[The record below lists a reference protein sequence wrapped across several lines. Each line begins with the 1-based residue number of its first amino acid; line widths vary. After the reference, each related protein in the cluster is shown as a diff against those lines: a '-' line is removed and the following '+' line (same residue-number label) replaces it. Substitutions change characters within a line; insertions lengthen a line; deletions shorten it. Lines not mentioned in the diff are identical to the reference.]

1 MSEPASAPAPG
12 KVPRGPRG
20 AAGDAVRKR
29 AGGVAIPLATA
40 IVAFLLGGVVVA
52 ATGHNPIQAY
62 RGIFEGA
69 GLNWI
74 FHPTTDSANIASYNL
89 QQTLLQTTSLVFTG
103 LAVAFAFRCG
113 LFNIGGQGQYAM
125 GLIVAVWVGST
136 WGDSLPRGVHVVVGI
151 ALAAVAGAVWAGIA
165 GFLKATVGAH
175 EVITT
180 IMLNWIAYWFGSFLF
195 GQGGPLQNTTSPTVP
210 ISGDAVKSA
219 RLPVFWGDS
228 DLQGLHIGFFIA
240 IAMLVV
246 FWVVLNRTT
255 LGYEVRAVGFN
266 PEAAGYGGINVKRSY
281 LKAMA
286 ISGAFAGLG
295 GGIDLL
301 GYLYHFG
308 TLDIQSSQI
317 GFLGIA
323 VALLGRNT
331 SVGVG
336 LSALLF
342 GGLLYGT
349 TRGLDPNVFK
359 PELASNLT
367 LMIQGLVVLFVG
379 ADVLILAVWNARRK
393 RRRAGEQLPPFAVD
407 LRAAVARLSPLRL
420 RAPLARLSTRVAPRL
435 VPALVRLPLVVVQ
448 GVGQAAAGTLA
459 DGARVA
465 RRGVA
470 AGRRVARPE
479 TLTSPRDGAVAGIV
493 LALFGTWL
501 VLPPV
506 AIRSVAPAVAFAVVA
521 AALGARAVRHGH
533 RRPGWGAVAAAVFAV
548 AMGVLAGRSSTA
560 HLTEV
565 FSWSA
570 LIGAML
576 IFATPL
582 VYASIGG
589 MFSERSGVVNIGLEG
604 MMLMGAFFGIL
615 GADRTHSWV
624 LGLMIAII
632 AGGAMALVHAF
643 FAIHLRANQIVGG
656 TAMNFLAVGITGYFF
671 VQAYHGGDIPPG
683 IPKIPNVN
691 LHLGDLY
698 FLGPAIGQLNLMIW
712 ASFGVAFVAYI
723 VMFRTPIGLRIRA
736 CGEHPRAADTLGID
750 VYATRYASVVVS
762 GMLAAAGGAYL
773 SIGYVGSFTESMTG
787 GRGFIALAAL
797 IFGNWRPFRALAAAM
812 LFGFS
817 TALAYRLPAY
827 SGTLPGIEV
836 IVQALPYVLTLVAV
850 AGVIGRSIPPA
861 AVGRPYKKQ

>member
-1 MSEPASAPAPG
+1 MKGLPPGTPGSRAPSGPG
-12 KVPRGPRG
+12 AWLGSI
-20 AAGDAVRKR
+20 VRRR
-29 AGGVAIPLATA
+29 AGGVATPLVTA

-62 RGIFEGA
+62 HGIFNGA

-74 FHPTTDSANIASYNL
+74 FHPTTDSFNISSYNL

-136 WGDSLPRGVHVVVGI
+136 WGDTLPKGVHVLVGI
-151 ALAAVAGAVWAGIA
+151 VLAAVAGAVWAGIA

-180 IMLNWIAYWFGSFLF
+180 IMLNWIAYWFGSFAF
-195 GQGGPLQNTTSPTVP
+195 GKGGPLQNTASPTVP
-210 ISGDAVKSA
+210 ISGDAVPSA
-219 RLPVFWGDS
+219 RLPVFWGDA
-228 DLQGLHIGFFIA
+228 DLQGLHIGVFVA
-240 IAMLVV
+240 IGMLVL

-266 PEAAGYGGINVKRSY
+266 PEAAGYGGVNVRRSY

-331 SVGVG
+331 SIGVG

-379 ADVLILAVWNARRK
+379 ADVLILAIWNARRR
-393 RRRAGEQLPPFAVD
+393 RRRAGEHVEPFAPG
-407 LRAAVARLSPLRL
+407 LRSLLAKVSPARLPASSAGSV
-420 RAPLARLSTRVAPRL
+420 APLARGLA
-435 VPALVRLPLVVVQ
+435 RLPLTLVGSLRDIATGTAGDVQ
-448 GVGQAAAGTLA
+448 RVTL
-459 DGARVA
+459 RT
-465 RRGVA
+465 VA
-470 AGRRVARPE
+470 AVRATARTE
-479 TLTSPRDGAVAGIV
+479 TFTSPRKGGVTGIV
-493 LALFGTWL
+493 LALFGAWL

-506 AIRSVAPAVAFAVVA
+506 AVRSVAPAVALAVVA
-521 AALGARAVRHGH
+521 TVLGGRAVRAGE
-533 RRPGWGAVAAAVFAV
+533 RRPGWGAIAAAAFAV
-548 AMGVLAGRSSTA
+548 AMGILAQRSSMA
-560 HLTEV
+560 HLAEV

-576 IFATPL
+576 VFATPL
-582 VYASIGG
+582 VYASLGG

-615 GADRTHSWV
+615 GADKTDSWV
-624 LGLMIAII
+624 LGLVIAIV

-643 FAIHLRANQIVGG
+643 FAIHLRADQIVGG

-671 VQAYHGGDIPPG
+671 VQAYRGQDIPPG
-683 IPKIPNVN
+683 IPQIPNVN
-691 LHLGDLY
+691 LHIKDVY
-698 FLGPAIGQLNLMIW
+698 FLGPALGQLNLMIW
-712 ASFGVAFVAYI
+712 ASFGVAIVAYI

-736 CGEHPRAADTLGID
+736 CGEHPRAADTLGLD
-750 VYATRYASVVVS
+750 VYRTRYASVVVS

-773 SIGYVGSFTESMTG
+773 SIGYVGSFTENMTG

-797 IFGNWRPFRALAAAM
+797 IFGNWRPFRAVAAAM

-827 SGTLPGIEV
+827 SSSLPGIEV
-836 IVQALPYVLTLVAV
+836 LVQALPYVLTLIAV

>member
-1 MSEPASAPAPG
+1 MKDLLG
-12 KVPRGPRG
+12 KRL
-20 AAGDAVRKR
+20 
-29 AGGVAIPLATA
+29 GGVATPLATA
-40 IVAFLLGGVVVA
+40 IVAFLLGGIVVA
-52 ATGHNPIQAY
+52 ATGHDPIQAY
-62 RGIFEGA
+62 RGIFNGA

-89 QQTLLQTTSLVFTG
+89 QQTLLQSTSLIFTG

-136 WGDSLPRGVHVVVGI
+136 WGDSLPRGVHVVVGV

-180 IMLNWIAYWFGSFLF
+180 IMLNWVAYWFGSFLF
-195 GQGGPLQNTTSPTVP
+195 GQGGPLQNTQSPTVP

-219 RLPVFWGDS
+219 RLPVFWGDA

-240 IAMLVV
+240 IAALVV
-246 FWVVLNRTT
+246 YSLVLNRTT

-266 PEAAGYGGINVKRSY
+266 PEAAGYGGVPVKRSY

-349 TRGLDPNVFK
+349 TRGLDPDVFK

-379 ADVLILAVWNARRK
+379 ADVLILTVWNARRR
-393 RRRAGEQLPPFAVD
+393 RRRAGEPLQPFLVD
-407 LRAAVARLSPLRL
+407 LRETLVRLSPVRL
-420 RAPLARLSTRVAPRL
+420 LELAARLATRVAPRAVPFL
-435 VPALVRLPLVVVQ
+435 ARVPALLVCATVD
-448 GVGQAAAGTLA
+448 AAKSTAGDIL
-459 DGARVA
+459 RVLGRTAATA
-465 RRGVA
+465 RRI
-470 AGRRVARPE
+470 ARPE
-479 TLTSPRDGAVAGIV
+479 TLTSPRDGAILGIGI
-493 LALFGTWL
+493 ALFGTWL

-506 AIRSVAPAVAFAVVA
+506 TLRTVAPAVVGAVLA
-521 AALGARAVRHGH
+521 AALGARAVRSGH
-533 RRPGWGAVAAAVFAV
+533 RRPGWGAIAAGLFAV
-548 AMGVLAGRSSTA
+548 GLGVLAERSSTT
-560 HLTEV
+560 HLVEV

-570 LIGAML
+570 LVGAML

-589 MFSERSGVVNIGLEG
+589 MFAERSGVTNIGLEG

-615 GADRTHSWV
+615 GADLTDSWV
-624 LGLMIAII
+624 LGLVIAIVS
-632 AGGAMALVHAF
+632 GGALAFVHAL
-643 FAIHLRANQIVGG
+643 FAIQLRADQIVGG

-683 IPKIPNVN
+683 IPRIPDVN
-691 LHLGDLY
+691 LHIAGVY
-698 FLGPAIGQLNLMIW
+698 FLGPAFGQLNLMIW
-712 ASFGVAFVAYI
+712 ASFGVAILAYI
-723 VMFRTPIGLRIRA
+723 IMFRTPIGLRIRA

-750 VYATRYASVVVS
+750 VYATRYASVIVS

-773 SIGYVGSFTESMTG
+773 SIGYVGSFTENMTG

-797 IFGNWRPFRALAAAM
+797 IFGNWRPFRAVAAAM

-827 SGTLPGIEV
+827 SGSLPGIAV
-836 IVQALPYVLTLVAV
+836 LVQALPYVLTLIAV

>member
-1 MSEPASAPAPG
+1 VKELLG
-12 KVPRGPRG
+12 KRL
-20 AAGDAVRKR
+20 
-29 AGGVAIPLATA
+29 GGVATPLATA
-40 IVAFLLGGVVVA
+40 IVAFLFGGIVVA
-52 ATGHNPIQAY
+52 ATGHDPIQAY
-62 RGIFEGA
+62 RGIFNGA

-89 QQTLLQTTSLVFTG
+89 QQTLLQSTSLIFTG

-180 IMLNWIAYWFGSFLF
+180 IMLNWVAYWFGSYLF
-195 GQGGPLQNTTSPTVP
+195 GQGGPLQNTQSPTVP

-219 RLPVFWGDS
+219 RLPVFWGDA

-240 IAMLVV
+240 IAMLIV

-266 PEAAGYGGINVKRSY
+266 PEAAGYGGVPVKRSY

-379 ADVLILAVWNARRK
+379 ADVLILTVWNARRR
-393 RRRAGEQLPPFAVD
+393 RRRAGEPLQPFLVD
-407 LRAAVARLSPLRL
+407 LRETLGRLSPVRL
-420 RAPLARLSTRVAPRL
+420 LAPAARLATRFAPRTVPFLAR
-435 VPALVRLPLVVVQ
+435 VPALLVRVTVDVAKGTVGDIRRVQ
-448 GVGQAAAGTLA
+448 GRAAAT
-459 DGARVA
+459 A
-465 RRGVA
+465 RRI
-470 AGRRVARPE
+470 ARPE
-479 TLTSPRDGAVAGIV
+479 TLTSPRDGAILGIGS
-493 LALFGTWL
+493 ALFGTWL

-506 AIRSVAPAVAFAVVA
+506 ALRTVAPAVVGAALA
-521 AALGARAVRHGH
+521 AALGARAIRSGH
-533 RRPGWGAVAAAVFAV
+533 RRAGWGAIAAALFAV
-548 AMGVLAGRSSTA
+548 ALGVLAERSSTA
-560 HLTEV
+560 HLVEV

-570 LIGAML
+570 LVGAML

-589 MFSERSGVVNIGLEG
+589 MFAERSGVTNIGLEG

-615 GADRTHSWV
+615 GADLTDSWV
-624 LGLMIAII
+624 LGLVIAVV
-632 AGGAMALVHAF
+632 AGGALALVHAL
-643 FAIHLRANQIVGG
+643 FAIHLRADQIVGG

-683 IPKIPNVN
+683 IPRIPDVN
-691 LHLGDLY
+691 LHIAGVY
-698 FLGPAIGQLNLMIW
+698 FLGPALGQLNLMIW
-712 ASFGVAFVAYI
+712 ASFGVAILAYI
-723 VMFRTPIGLRIRA
+723 IMFRTPIGLRIRA

-750 VYATRYASVVVS
+750 VYATRYASVIVS

-773 SIGYVGSFTESMTG
+773 SIGYVGSFTENMTG

-797 IFGNWRPFRALAAAM
+797 IFGNWRPFRAVAAAM

-827 SGTLPGIEV
+827 SGSLPGIAV
-836 IVQALPYVLTLVAV
+836 LVQALPYVLTLIAV

>member
-1 MSEPASAPAPG
+1 MTGILLARLKG
-12 KVPRGPRG
+12 RGG
-20 AAGDAVRKR
+20 FMT
-29 AGGVAIPLATA
+29 PLFTA

-52 ATGHNPIQAY
+52 ATGHDPIQAY

-74 FHPTTDSANIASYNL
+74 FHPTTDSFNISSYNL
-89 QQTLLQTTSLVFTG
+89 QQTLLQTTSLIFTG
-103 LAVAFAFRCG
+103 LAVAFAYRCG

-136 WGDSLPRGVHVVVGI
+136 FGETLPKGIHVLVGI

-175 EVITT
+175 EVIST
-180 IMLNWIAYWFGSFLF
+180 IMLNWIAYWFGSFVF
-195 GQGGPLQNTTSPTVP
+195 GQGGPLQGNSPSVP
-210 ISGDAVKSA
+210 ISGNVVEQAK
-219 RLPVFWGDS
+219 LPVFWGDS
-228 DLQGLHIGFFIA
+228 ELQGLHIGAFVA
-240 IAMLVV
+240 IGALVL
-246 FWVVLNRTT
+246 FWIVLNRTT

-266 PEAAGYGGINVKRSY
+266 PEAAGYGGVNVKRSY

-286 ISGAFAGLG
+286 ISGAFAGIG

-342 GGLLYGT
+342 GALLYGT
-349 TRGLDPNVFK
+349 TRGLDPDVFK

-379 ADVLILAVWNARRK
+379 ADVLILYVWNK
-393 RRRAGEQLPPFAVD
+393 RRLRRRSGEHVQPLGAE
-407 LRAAVARLSPLRL
+407 LRGLAAAVAAVPVRVV
-420 RAPLARLSTRVAPRL
+420 APVARLAVAT
-435 VPALVRLPLVVVQ
+435 VPALTRLPLAV
-448 GVGQAAAGTLA
+448 ARSASDIAAGTLA
-459 DGARVA
+459 DIRRTALRVGAAA
-465 RRGVA
+465 RHAVSPATIADPRGGAIAGVA
-470 AGRRVARPE
+470 
-479 TLTSPRDGAVAGIV
+479 

-506 AIRSVAPAVAFAVVA
+506 AIRSVAPAVVLGAVA
-521 AALGARAVRHGH
+521 AALGARAVRAGV
-533 RRPGWGAVAAAVFAV
+533 RKPGWGAVAAAAFAV
-548 AMGVLAGRSSTA
+548 AMGVLSQRSSTA
-560 HLTEV
+560 HLSEV
-565 FSWSA
+565 FSWGA

-576 IFATPL
+576 VFATPL
-582 VYASIGG
+582 VYAAIGG

-615 GADRTHSWV
+615 GADKTDSWV
-624 LGLMIAII
+624 MGLLIAIL
-632 AGGAMALVHAF
+632 AGGAMALVHAV
-643 FAIHLRANQIVGG
+643 FAIQLRADQIVGG

-671 VQAYHGGDIPPG
+671 VQIYKGQDIPPG
-683 IPKIPNVN
+683 IPKIPNV
-691 LHLGDLY
+691 DLNIKDVY
-698 FLGPAIGQLNLMIW
+698 FLGPAIGSLNLLIW
-712 ASFGVAFVAYI
+712 ASVALAFVAYI

-750 VYATRYASVVVS
+750 VYAVRYSSVVVS

-827 SGTLPGIEV
+827 SETLPGIEV